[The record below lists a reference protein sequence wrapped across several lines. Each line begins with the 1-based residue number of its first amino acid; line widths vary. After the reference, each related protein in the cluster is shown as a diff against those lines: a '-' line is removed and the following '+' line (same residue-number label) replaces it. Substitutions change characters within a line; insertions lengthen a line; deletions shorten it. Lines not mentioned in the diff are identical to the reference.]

1 VSFDKSA
8 LQATFEINP
17 NYAGNFEGQKP
28 SIQTIVV
35 VKAEDATWADALK
48 TGEFTFFDT
57 VTDGDD
63 INAAMDMIDEGYEFD
78 YVQFDR
84 PGYGKI
90 QFQCDFGPTQFAEVR
105 QAIALLLDRNE
116 FANSFCMGWGSVV
129 NGPYG
134 TALWQYKDSEE
145 WLADNLNTYSYN
157 PEGAVEL
164 LVSGGWTLNAE
175 GGEYTEGIRYKEVTA
190 EEAGDYKHNVTLAD
204 GRILMPLIIEWSSSE
219 NNPVSEKLVVMLANG
234 EQTAAAGMQINQNV
248 MTFDELLNYM
258 YRDASQGE
266 QYGVKTYG
274 MYNLA
279 TNFTPAYDQA
289 YSWTSDPDMVAQGY
303 NVNYLFDDELDQLS
317 MDMVYSVES
326 GDNETYLDIWQQY
339 ILRWNQLLPEIPLYS
354 NIYITLYPTYLEGYE
369 QDSFWDFQQAILYAS
384 IPSAQ

>member
-1 VSFDKSA
+1 
-8 LQATFEINP
+8 
-17 NYAGNFEGQKP
+17 
-28 SIQTIVV
+28 
-35 VKAEDATWADALK
+35 
-48 TGEFTFFDT
+48 
-57 VTDGDD
+57 
-63 INAAMDMIDEGYEFD
+63 M
-78 YVQFDR
+78 
-84 PGYGKI
+84 
-90 QFQCDFGPTQFAEVR
+90 
-105 QAIALLLDRNE
+105 
-116 FANSFCMGWGSVV
+116 
-129 NGPYG
+129 
-134 TALWQYKDSEE
+134 
-145 WLADNLNTYSYN
+145 
-157 PEGAVEL
+157 
-164 LVSGGWTLNAE
+164 
-175 GGEYTEGIRYKEVTA
+175 
-190 EEAGDYKHNVTLAD
+190 TLAD

-303 NVNYLFDDELDQLS
+303 NVNYLFDDKLDQLS

-339 ILRWNQLLPEIPLYS
+339 ILRWNELLPEIPLYS